1 MPPFFAALAPD
12 LRTALL
18 AQLRDLWTHTST
30 ALEGN
35 TLTLGETAYVLAYGL
50 TVEGRPL
57 AHHQEVVGHARAIDL
72 LYGLLDAPKLTEA
85 DLFALH
91 RAVQTEQLA
100 DIMQPIGAWKR
111 EPNGTYA
118 MTADGQQTFI
128 DYAPPA
134 EVPTLMAEWLEL
146 ANAPMTDPLAAY
158 VGLHVA
164 FVRIHPFFDGNGRLA
179 RLLANLPV
187 LRAGYPPIVID
198 ARLRRQYIGLLA
210 EYELAVGQTR
220 SGQLLLPEPERLA
233 SFQIFCHDNWQA
245 SLDLVA
251 EAERLQAARQGK
263 NAI

>member
-1 MPPFFAALAPD
+1 MRPFFHSLAPD
-12 LRTALL
+12 LRTALI

-35 TLTLGETAYVLAYGL
+35 TLTLGETAFVLAYGL

-72 LYGLLDAPKLTEA
+72 LYGLLDAPTLAEA
-85 DLFALH
+85 DLFTLH

-100 DIMQPIGAWKR
+100 DIMRPIGVWKR

-118 MTADGQQTFI
+118 LSGDGRQTFI

-134 EVPTLMAEWLEL
+134 EVPALMAEWLVL
-146 ANAPMTDPLAAY
+146 ANAPVTDPLAAY
-158 VGLHVA
+158 VALHVA

-187 LRAGYPPIVID
+187 LRAGLPPIVID
-198 ARLRRQYIGLLA
+198 ARQRRQYIGLLA
-210 EYELAVGQTR
+210 EYELAVGQAR
-220 SGQLLLPEPERLA
+220 AGQPLLPEPERLA
-233 SFQIFCHDNWQA
+233 GFKAFCRDNWQA

-251 EAERLQAARQGK
+251 EAERRQAARQ
-263 NAI
+263 A

>member
-1 MPPFFAALAPD
+1 MPSFLPTLDPD
-12 LRTALL
+12 LRAALL

-72 LYGLLDAPKLTEA
+72 LYTLLDAPKLTET

-91 RAVQTEQLA
+91 RAVQTERVA
-100 DIMQPIGAWKR
+100 DILQPVGAWKR
-111 EPNGTYA
+111 EPNGTHA
-118 MTADGQQTFI
+118 LTSDGRQTFI
-128 DYAPPA
+128 DYAPPGD
-134 EVPTLMAEWLEL
+134 VPALMAEWLAL
-146 ANAPMTDPLAAY
+146 ANAPVADPLAAY
-158 VGLHVA
+158 VALHVS

-187 LRAGYPPIVID
+187 LRAGLPPIVID
-198 ARLRRQYIGLLA
+198 ARQRRRYIELLA
-210 EYELAVGQTR
+210 EYELATAQAR
-220 SGQLLLPEPERLA
+220 ADQPLLPEPDRLA
-233 SFQIFCHDNWQA
+233 GFQSFCRDHWQA

-251 EAERLQAARQGK
+251 EAERLQADRRA
-263 NAI
+263 